1 MVSSFASILAI
12 HLGFSILSGIFVIY
26 AMFTR
31 HTEPAV
37 RNCLAHAHT
46 QGVTVTEE
54 DCRKGVTAIKGAMI
68 GVYVIGWLIQLCR
81 CFNLFIRPN
90 L

>member
-37 RNCLAHAHT
+37 RNCLAHAQS
-46 QGVTVTEE
+46 QGVSISEE
-54 DCRKGVTAIKGAMI
+54 DCRKGVTTLKGALI
-68 GVYVIGWLIQLCR
+68 GVYVIGWLIQLCMS
-81 CFNLFIRPN
+81 FNSSHYPSY
-90 L
+90 